1 MTFKMTRLEGPSHFT
16 RLGVTKGYTSKV
28 IFIRWPSH
36 FFGRVIFKV
45 EKVSFPGI
53 VKSHFQLSFKQ

>member
-36 FFGRVIFKV
+36 FVWTSHIQSQKI
-45 EKVSFPGI
+45 SFPGI
-53 VKSHFQLSFKQ
+53 VSMIPAPNIKD

>member
-36 FFGRVIFKV
+36 FFRRVIFKV
-45 EKVSFPGI
+45 KKVSFPGF
-53 VKSHFQLSFKQ
+53 VKSHSHLKLKG